1 MNAYKEQQYLE
12 KLKELQKI
20 YSFSQLDEE
29 IQRVEG
35 IVNNAL
41 KEYYCYVGK
50 KCTYKSP
57 ITKEVRSAIITKVCH
72 FSTRDVVVRIEY
84 HPFGF
89 DRVWLREL
97 VFTE

>member
-12 KLKELQKI
+12 KLKELQKT
-20 YSFSQLDEE
+20 YSFTQLDEE
-29 IQRVEG
+29 IQRIES
-35 IVNNAL
+35 IVNNTL

-50 KCTYKSP
+50 KCIYKSP
-57 ITKEVRSAIITKVCH
+57 ITKKVRSAVITEVCH
-72 FSTRDVVVRIEY
+72 FSARDVVVRIDY
-84 HPFGF
+84 FPFGF